1 MSTFHQFHL
10 TSKIESFSKTKST
23 SKNRDFMFFACLEL
37 NGSSTFP
44 RFVASPFIM
53 FSCFLRVSTVV
64 SSCFEEVRRC
74 FLSKHYVFSL
84 ISVCFFTNMFIA
96 SKPVL
101 YPSCI
106 GPPRTL
112 ASLFTVVS
120 IIRSQCFVEQNSP
133 VRLPPKPFSSQSF

>member
-1 MSTFHQFHL
+1 ML
-10 TSKIESFSKTKST
+10 SFKTL
-23 SKNRDFMFFACLEL
+23 RIFANKCL
-37 NGSSTFP
+37 
-44 RFVASPFIM
+44 
-53 FSCFLRVSTVV
+53 
-64 SSCFEEVRRC
+64 
-74 FLSKHYVFSL
+74 
-84 ISVCFFTNMFIA
+84 FFTNMFIA